1 MGRTPVFRLILKDMK
16 TVGCKVLYAATHGRG
31 MFRSTTIT
39 YPFCDTALPETLTD
53 SNNLQTSQPTLKIS
67 PNPASTVA
75 IIDLSLPTQ
84 ALTSPTQATVRF
96 YSIDGQLAKTET
108 INDLLTEQHTVGI
121 NLAGLAAGMYL
132 VEVATPAWRVAKPLL
147 IQTAN

>member
-1 MGRTPVFRLILKDMK
+1 
-16 TVGCKVLYAATHGRG
+16 
-31 MFRSTTIT
+31 
-39 YPFCDTALPETLTD
+39 
-53 SNNLQTSQPTLKIS
+53 LKIS